1 MLIDITAEAIFEYGS
16 FVLTATAHGI
26 SSGMAPL
33 ARLLC
38 GAGRAVVLDF
48 ISPSLFV
55 LRASEE

>member
-1 MLIDITAEAIFEYGS
+1 MLMDITAEATFEDGS
-16 FVLTATAHGI
+16 FVLTHRSYGI
-26 SSGMAPL
+26 SSRMASL